1 MQCCSRTK
9 NWMRLARNGW
19 YTVVSLC
26 AILILATELPTLA
39 QESAKPSKNG
49 SLPED
54 VSRVLSENGLRLVG
68 SSLTLDLD
76 TQIAKEV
83 KDLAKFKK
91 ALMFAERDRIGAEA
105 EVEYIKQNISELRK
119 RQTLL
124 SAQLA
129 NVKDVLTNNRIVGE
143 LNTAKGLM
151 ESLAEQRDEAA
162 KKAKTARSKVNEIQ
176 EDFVETLLRLRQESD
191 DAHHKWEALSADQEV
206 IEAVEKAG
214 DQTGKKLVIQPSATL
229 ELVDK
234 QLKKYEESVISE
246 TIALANEGNSF
257 WVNVEINGKPVERMV
272 VDSGASALCLS
283 MTMAKKLDVAPQEAN
298 PDVAV
303 RLADGREI
311 PGKIIRLSKVRVG
324 KFTAENVD
332 CIVLGEQAV
341 DAPPLLGMSFLGQ
354 FKFELDAAQSQL
366 RIIRVDSGE
375 PVPATNRAKKQ
386 TK

>member
-1 MQCCSRTK
+1 MMCCSRTK
-9 NWMRLARNGW
+9 IWVRLARNGW
-19 YTVVSLC
+19 CIVGSLC
-26 AILILATELPTLA
+26 AIFILATALPTLA
-39 QESAKPSKNG
+39 QEAAKSSKNG
-49 SLPED
+49 GLPED
-54 VSRVLSENGLRLVG
+54 VSRVLSESGMRLVG

-91 ALMFAERDRIGAEA
+91 TLLLAERDRIGAEA
-105 EVEYIKQNISELRK
+105 DVEYIKQNIAELRK
-119 RQTLL
+119 RQTIR
-124 SAQLA
+124 SAELA

-143 LNTAKGLM
+143 LNAAKGVM

-176 EDFVETLLRLRQESD
+176 ENFVETLLRLRQESD
-191 DAHHKWEALSADQEV
+191 DAHQKWEALSRDQKV
-206 IEAVEKAG
+206 IEAVDKAAS
-214 DQTGKKLVIQPSATL
+214 QIGKKLVIQPSATL

-246 TIALANEGNSF
+246 TIPLENEGNSF

-283 MTMAKKLDVAPQEAN
+283 VTLAKKLDVVPQETD
-298 PDVAV
+298 PDVDV
-303 RLADGREI
+303 RLADGRAI
-311 PGKIIRLSKVRVG
+311 RGKIIRLAKVRVG

-366 RIIRVDSGE
+366 KIIRVESGE
-375 PVPATNRAKKQ
+375 PVPATNRSKKQ
-386 TK
+386 SK